1 MQNRIT
7 ILSFTSTIVENIG
20 DALEH
25 REELQEQLKADVYY
39 GGINV
44 ELKKQVIEELIGR
57 LNELIP
63 NIIIAT
69 HE

>member
-1 MQNRIT
+1 MQNKIT
-7 ILSFTSTIVENIG
+7 ILNFTSTIVENTA
-20 DALEH
+20 DVLEH

-39 GGINV
+39 DGINL

-69 HE
+69 HQ